1 MNTRCPKCGGHA
13 ERETDTMPN
22 WAGSSWYYLRYADP
36 KNKKEFASSNNLKY
50 WTPVDWYNGGMEHTT
65 LHLLYSRFWHKFLYD
80 EKLVPTAEPYKK
92 RTSHGLI
99 LAGGGVKM
107 SKSKGN
113 VVNPDDIIKRFG
125 ADALRVYEMFM
136 GPFEQAIIWDE
147 NGLVGVRRFLEK
159 VWRLVSRFAPS
170 EKYNKAGGVKTAE
183 EKGAS
188 GKIIVLLHKTIKKV
202 TEDIEN
208 MKFNTAVSQLMILT
222 NTLEKS
228 AYVSGEDLGILVR
241 LLTPFAPHICEDIWK
256 ILGNRQGPGK
266 ESWPVYDASKIAE
279 AMVKIAIAVN
289 GKVRTIL
296 EIASGSS
303 EEEVKASALSL
314 DGIKKWL
321 AGKSPARIIYVQ
333 DKMFNIIA

>member
-1 MNTRCPKCGGHA
+1 MYVGGAEHATRH
-13 ERETDTMPN
+13 
-22 WAGSSWYYLRYADP
+22 LIYA
-36 KNKKEFASSNNLKY
+36 
-50 WTPVDWYNGGMEHTT
+50 
-65 LHLLYSRFWHKFLYD
+65 RFWHKFLYD
-80 EKLVPTAEPYKK
+80 EKLVPTAEPYRK

-99 LAGGGVKM
+99 LAGGGLKM

-113 VVNPDDIIKRFG
+113 IVNPDDIIKRFG

-136 GPFEQAIIWDE
+136 GPFEQAIVWDE

-159 VWRLVSRFAPS
+159 VWRLASRFALS
-170 EKYNKAGGVKTAE
+170 EKDKKAGGAKIAE

-188 GKIIVLLHKTIKKV
+188 GEIVALLHKTIKKV
-202 TEDIEN
+202 TEDIEK

-228 AYVSGEDLGILVR
+228 AYVSGKDLSILVR
-241 LLTPFAPHICEDIWK
+241 LLTPFAPHICEEIWK
-256 ILGNRQGPGK
+256 ILGNRQSPSK
-266 ESWPVYDASKIAE
+266 EPWPVYDASKIAE